1 MRPSDSLTRN
11 QLLEMYYFARL
22 ARDIEERLVVL
33 FRQSK
38 VVGGLYR
45 SLGQEGESVGTAYA
59 LKRTDAIL
67 PLIRNMGALT
77 TFGVRPRE
85 IFLQYMARGTS
96 NSRGR
101 DLNIHIVHLP
111 AWTRADVPGAADG
124 EPVVVGPI
132 SMLGDSIPVAAGIA
146 MGARMRGR
154 DLVAMAW
161 IGDGATS
168 TGAFHEGLNFAAV
181 QKLPLVVVAEDNKYA
196 YSTPIASQMAIS
208 RIDERAA
215 AYGIPHEMVDG
226 NDILAVYDVASRV
239 VERARNGGGAAL
251 IGVDTMRMQGHA
263 QHDDARYVPKA
274 LLEEWAGKD
283 PIAGYRRRLLER
295 SVAND
300 EELDDIDAMSK
311 DFVAEE
317 ASAAADAPAPD
328 PEDADA
334 WGLRRRRFRG
344 AEAGVR
350 QVAVR
355 RASGRRRG
363 TGSGRATAPACV
375 PLRVRCRSSPTW
387 RRFVRRSSTRW
398 RATSACSSW
407 ARTSACTAE
416 PSR

>member
-1 MRPSDSLTRN
+1 MPSPPRPCDALSRN

-22 ARDIEERLVVL
+22 ARDIEERLVIL

-38 VVGGLYR
+38 VIGGLYR

-59 LKRTDAIL
+59 LQRSDAVL

-77 TFGVRPRE
+77 TCGVRPRE
-85 IFLQYMARGTS
+85 IFLQYMARGSS

-111 AWTRADVPGAADG
+111 AWTRQAGGGDAAPAADKPVE
-124 EPVVVGPI
+124 EPVIVGPI

-154 DLVAMAW
+154 PIVAMAW

-196 YSTPIASQMAIS
+196 YSTPISKQMAIPT
-208 RIDERAA
+208 IDERAT

-226 NDILAVYDVASRV
+226 NDILAVYDVAKRLV
-239 VERARNGGGAAL
+239 DRARAGGGAAL

-274 LLEEWAGKD
+274 LVDAWAEKD
-283 PIAGYRRRLLER
+283 PILRYRRHLVER
-295 SVAND
+295 AVATD
-300 EELDDIDAMSK
+300 EEVDDIDAMTK
-311 DFVAEE
+311 DFAAEE
-317 ASAAADAPAPD
+317 AAAAEDAPLPD
-328 PEDADA
+328 PSTVT
-334 WGLRRRRFRG
+334 RG
-344 AEAGVR
+344 VYAGDD
-350 QVAVR
+350 
-355 RASGRRRG
+355 
-363 TGSGRATAPACV
+363 
-375 PLRVRCRSSPTW
+375 
-387 RRFVRRSSTRW
+387 F
-398 RATSACSSW
+398 
-407 ARTSACTAE
+407 AE
-416 PSR
+416 PKLEFVKSPFAATEPEPDSRPASRLPLEVPRGRT